1 MSGKDGGKLW
11 QVQLVRNTRGKPELR
26 GDPQLFCW
34 QPLSPNSPRDT
45 GLSSSFP
52 SPTRPFPSPLYHP
65 SSPLLTPRSPY
76 LGTLPLQPSSLMHT
90 APSTELCHSQIPA
103 APSTSAHRRLPPYP
117 ASRCLAHRGSP
128 TALVLKQRQEG
139 KIRLDTQL
147 CRGRMNVGFF

>member
-1 MSGKDGGKLW
+1 MVRMAGSYGRCNWSETPEGSQSSEGTPNCSAGSPSLPYSPQGHRTQLKLS
-11 QVQLVRNTRGKPELR
+11 LPYETLS
-26 GDPQLFCW
+26 
-34 QPLSPNSPRDT
+34 QPTLPP
-45 GLSSSFP
+45 LQP
-52 SPTRPFPSPLYHP
+52 SPH
-65 SSPLLTPRSPY
+65 PRSPY

-128 TALVLKQRQEG
+128 TALVLKQRKEG
-139 KIRLDTQL
+139 EIRLDTQL